1 MALPNRRSRFFILEW
16 PVLTLWWKCCYPCWW
31 PVLLVFSA
39 WLFPSFLRCN
49 VNPFMSYIGVRF
61 SLTMPL
67 LLIVSQS
74 NFSLYLGSIFLGAG
88 LCMGVCGLS
97 AGICIGILTDAGIRA
112 YAQQPKLFTILI
124 IMLIFAEVLTIYG
137 FIISILLIFR
147 GSSQQ
152 CWSVRSFF
160 VSSSFWIG
168 FMPWF

>member
-1 MALPNRRSRFFILEW
+1 MKMLL
-16 PVLTLWWKCCYPCWW
+16 PVLMAGIIGLLGMVISLFLTLQRTSFN
-31 PVLLVFSA
+31 VLHWSP
-39 WLFPSFLRCN
+39 LFTNNTSP
-49 VNPFMSYIGVRF
+49 
-61 SLTMPL
+61 
-67 LLIVSQS
+67 LIVSQS

-152 CWSVRSFF
+152 C
-160 VSSSFWIG
+160 
-168 FMPWF
+168 